1 MCVCVFAYVRACFH
15 ENYNNRVTLILLLSF
30 CVRVCVCFALRRVCV
45 KETTFIFVVL
55 PSCKI
60 AVIHAASS
68 VLTCK
73 GIAR

>member
-1 MCVCVFAYVRACFH
+1 MRVFIKLQQPRHSDIVI
-15 ENYNNRVTLILLLSF
+15 VILCSS
-30 CVRVCVCFALRRVCV
+30 VCVCFALRRVCV